1 MNAHPSTPI
10 TPQKSQIFTENTTT
24 LKTTLIKIQ
33 AIMKKLEEADTQ
45 INRGGEPSSNGR
57 GILADLGHRTLN

>member
-1 MNAHPSTPI
+1 M
-10 TPQKSQIFTENTTT
+10 
-24 LKTTLIKIQ
+24 Q

-57 GILADLGHRTLN
+57 VILADLGHRTLNWTEPTLANAPPTLK